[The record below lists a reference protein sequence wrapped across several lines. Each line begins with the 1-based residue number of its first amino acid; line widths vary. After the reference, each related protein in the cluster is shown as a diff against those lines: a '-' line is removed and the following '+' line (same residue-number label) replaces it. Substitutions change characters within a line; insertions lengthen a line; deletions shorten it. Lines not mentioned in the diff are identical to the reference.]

1 MVLKWWGT
9 EGGRSPS
16 AGSLSIRPGRI
27 CRFTGPPQNP
37 NTATFLISQGSRAA
51 APQHDPPQQSQHPGC
66 ATAHSEKK
74 EQRQGGGHPSA
85 ALHTGLG
92 RRSKPKPGVI
102 LTQRQSAKR
111 QPGQPRQ
118 LGPPHSRENRG
129 KKRRRGWGNISD
141 VASHLGLAR
150 HAQPGSILYA
160 SWVNKM
166 SLARARLDPASGSGW
181 FVFRAVIWPARKP
194 L

>member
-1 MVLKWWGT
+1 MVNVPLRHQKASSNGAQVVGIGGWPFAQRWQPLNPAGT
-9 EGGRSPS
+9 D
-16 AGSLSIRPGRI
+16 

-51 APQHDPPQQSQHPGC
+51 APQHDPPPQSQHPGG
-66 ATAHSEKK
+66 ATAHSERKSSA
-74 EQRQGGGHPSA
+74 RGGHPSA

-102 LTQRQSAKR
+102 LTQRQSANR
-111 QPGQPRQ
+111 QPGQQ

-141 VASHLGLAR
+141 AAGIRAWSAPLAR
-150 HAQPGSILYA
+150 PQFIHAVGQ
-160 SWVNKM
+160 
-166 SLARARLDPASGSGW
+166 
-181 FVFRAVIWPARKP
+181 
-194 L
+194 